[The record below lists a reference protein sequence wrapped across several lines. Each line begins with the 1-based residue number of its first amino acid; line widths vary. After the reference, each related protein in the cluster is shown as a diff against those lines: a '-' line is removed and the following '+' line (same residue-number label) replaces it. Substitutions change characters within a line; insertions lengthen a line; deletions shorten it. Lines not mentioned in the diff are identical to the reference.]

1 MKAHIMNFNL
11 RVIIYARAQNQT
23 GKNSIEWLS
32 SCNVLVIQVMS
43 AVVNTEFL
51 YNLVKDIS
59 WKIFDSSTW

>member
-11 RVIIYARAQNQT
+11 KVIIYARAQNQT

-32 SCNVLVIQVMS
+32 SYNVLVIQVMS

>member
-11 RVIIYARAQNQT
+11 KVIIYARAQNQT

-59 WKIFDSSTW
+59 WKIF

>member
-32 SCNVLVIQVMS
+32 SYNVLVIQVMS